1 MGRSLEKSK
10 SERSVM
16 RPPDMQTIRTAHE
29 RIRPYIHRTPV
40 FTSAT
45 LDRMSGGS
53 LFFKCE
59 NLQKVGA
66 FKARGASNAVF
77 GLDEETASKGVV
89 THSSGN
95 HAAALAYAAGI
106 RGIPA
111 YIVMPSSAPP
121 VKKAAVEGYGGRITE
136 CEPTLTSREETAA
149 RIIEETGATLIH
161 PFDDYRIIAGQA
173 TASLELLDQAGPL
186 DLLLAPVG
194 GGGLVS
200 GAALTVHHLGLP
212 TRVIAC
218 EPREADDAYRG
229 FRSGEMVRNDSSDTL
244 ADGLRTSLSAKTFD
258 IIRHHVH
265 DIVLVSEEEIVS
277 AMRTVWERMKII
289 IEPSS
294 AVPVAA
300 ALYEKV
306 PAEGARIGI
315 ILSGGNLDLT
325 RLPFRS

>member
-1 MGRSLEKSK
+1 
-10 SERSVM
+10 M
-16 RPPDMQTIRTAHE
+16 RPPDMETIRAAHE
-29 RIRPYIHRTPV
+29 RIQPYIHRTPV
-40 FTSAT
+40 LTSVT

-77 GLDEETASKGVV
+77 SLDDETAAKGVV

-95 HAAALAYAAGI
+95 HAAALAYAAGL

-111 YIVMPSSAPP
+111 YIVMPSTAPP

-149 RIIEETGATLIH
+149 RITEETGATLIH

-173 TASLELLDQAGPL
+173 TAALELLDQAGPL
-186 DLLLAPVG
+186 DVILTPVG

-200 GAALTVHHLGLP
+200 GTALTVHHLGLP
-212 TRVIAC
+212 SRAIAC
-218 EPREADDAYRG
+218 EPEEADDAYRG
-229 FRSGEMVRNDSSDTL
+229 FRSGELVLNDASDTI
-244 ADGLRTSLSAKTFD
+244 ADGLRTSLSPKTFE
-258 IIRHHVH
+258 IIRRHVH
-265 DIVLVSEEEIVS
+265 DVVLVSEEEIVE

-300 ALYEKV
+300 ALYGKV
-306 PAEGARIGI
+306 PAEGERIGI
-315 ILSGGNLDLT
+315 VLSGGNLDLT

>member
-1 MGRSLEKSK
+1 MEKLK
-10 SERSVM
+10 CERSAM
-16 RPPDMQTIRTAHE
+16 RPPDMETIRAAHD
-29 RIRPYIHRTPV
+29 RIEPYVHNTPV
-40 FTSAT
+40 LTSAT
-45 LDRMSGGS
+45 LDRMCGGS

-77 GLDEETASKGVV
+77 SLDEETAEKGVV

-95 HAAALAYAAGI
+95 HAAALAYAAGL

-111 YIVMPSSAPP
+111 YIVMPSNAPP

-149 RIIEETGATLIH
+149 RILEETGATLIH

-173 TASLELLDQAGPL
+173 TASLELLEQAGPL

-200 GAALTVHHLGLP
+200 GAALTVHYLGLP

-218 EPREADDAYRG
+218 EPEEADDAYRG
-229 FRSGEMVRNDSSDTL
+229 FRSGELVRNDSSDTI
-244 ADGLRTSLSAKTFD
+244 ADGLRTSLCPKTFE
-258 IIRHHVH
+258 IIRRHVH
-265 DIVLVSEEEIVS
+265 DIVLVSEEEIVR
-277 AMRTVWERMKII
+277 AMRTVWERMKTI
-289 IEPSS
+289 IEASS

-300 ALYEKV
+300 ALYGRV
-306 PAEGARIGI
+306 PMEGQRVGI

-325 RLPFRS
+325 RLPFRA